1 MAVPLIVCSQEVS
14 YQYDAN
20 GNRIGRRIVAKKMNN
35 NNINPSDSTI
45 LANADENILKS
56 KALEHAPTLNEN
68 KILNIYPKP
77 HRRKNNY

>member
-1 MAVPLIVCSQEVS
+1 MKHTIIFLLMAVPLIVCSQEVS

-45 LANADENILKS
+45 LANVM
-56 KALEHAPTLNEN
+56 
-68 KILNIYPKP
+68 KIF
-77 HRRKNNY
+77 